1 MDDLLKNNQ
10 VKVGMGVFA
19 IGIIWLLV
27 QGLTMDSI
35 AADTVGLAMLALV
48 VAMLGVFLVLLGL
61 SIDSDAAGGML
72 KETTDVSAALQEM
85 RDQLTEMMDTMTGT
99 GDDEQSADTE
109 TLDHT
114 NSRQAAFYQ
123 NTKNSAFLER

>member
-35 AADTVGLAMLALV
+35 TSSTVGMAMLALV

-85 RDQLTEMMDTMTGT
+85 RDQLTEMMDNMTGT
-99 GDDEQSADTE
+99 GGDEE
-109 TLDHT
+109 
-114 NSRQAAFYQ
+114 
-123 NTKNSAFLER
+123 

>member
-35 AADTVGLAMLALV
+35 TSNTVGMAMLALV
-48 VAMLGVFLVLLGL
+48 VSMLGVFLVLLGL

-85 RDQLTEMMDTMTGT
+85 RDQLTEMMDTMTGSG
-99 GDDEQSADTE
+99 GDDE
-109 TLDHT
+109 
-114 NSRQAAFYQ
+114 
-123 NTKNSAFLER
+123 

>member
-1 MDDLLKNNQ
+1 
-10 VKVGMGVFA
+10 MGVFA

-48 VAMLGVFLVLLGL
+48 VSMLGVFLVLLGL

-72 KETTDVSAALQEM
+72 KETTDVSSALQEM
-85 RDQLTEMMDTMTGT
+85 RDQLTEMMDTMTGS
-99 GDDEQSADTE
+99 GDDE
-109 TLDHT
+109 
-114 NSRQAAFYQ
+114 
-123 NTKNSAFLER
+123 

>member
-35 AADTVGLAMLALV
+35 TSNTVGMAMLALV
-48 VAMLGVFLVLLGL
+48 VSMLGVFLVLLGL

-85 RDQLTEMMDTMTGT
+85 RDQLTDMMDTMTGT
-99 GDDEQSADTE
+99 GGDEE
-109 TLDHT
+109 
-114 NSRQAAFYQ
+114 
-123 NTKNSAFLER
+123 

>member
-35 AADTVGLAMLALV
+35 TSNTVGMAMLALV
-48 VAMLGVFLVLLGL
+48 VSMLGVFLVLLGL
-61 SIDSDAAGGML
+61 SIDSDVAGGML

-85 RDQLTEMMDTMTGT
+85 RDQLTEMMDTMTGSG
-99 GDDEQSADTE
+99 GDEE
-109 TLDHT
+109 
-114 NSRQAAFYQ
+114 
-123 NTKNSAFLER
+123 

>member
-35 AADTVGLAMLALV
+35 TSSTVGMAMLALV

-85 RDQLTEMMDTMTGT
+85 RDQLTEMMDNMTGT
-99 GDDEQSADTE
+99 GGGDEG
-109 TLDHT
+109 
-114 NSRQAAFYQ
+114 
-123 NTKNSAFLER
+123 

>member
-48 VAMLGVFLVLLGL
+48 VSMLGVFLVLLGL

-72 KETTDVSAALQEM
+72 KETTDVSSALQEM
-85 RDQLTEMMDTMTGT
+85 RDQLTEMMDTMTGS
-99 GDDEQSADTE
+99 GDEE
-109 TLDHT
+109 
-114 NSRQAAFYQ
+114 
-123 NTKNSAFLER
+123 

>member
-35 AADTVGLAMLALV
+35 TSSTVGMAMLALV

-85 RDQLTEMMDTMTGT
+85 RDQLTEMMDNMTGT
-99 GDDEQSADTE
+99 GGSDEE
-109 TLDHT
+109 
-114 NSRQAAFYQ
+114 
-123 NTKNSAFLER
+123 

>member
-27 QGLTMDSI
+27 QGLTMDSLTSN
-35 AADTVGLAMLALV
+35 TVGMAMLALTIS
-48 VAMLGVFLVLLGL
+48 MLGVFLVLLGL

-72 KETTDVSAALQEM
+72 QETTDVSAALQEM
-85 RDQLTEMMDTMTGT
+85 RDQLTEMMDSMTGS
-99 GDDEQSADTE
+99 GDDE
-109 TLDHT
+109 
-114 NSRQAAFYQ
+114 
-123 NTKNSAFLER
+123 

>member
-35 AADTVGLAMLALV
+35 TSNTVGMAMLALV
-48 VAMLGVFLVLLGL
+48 VSMLGVFLVLLGL

-99 GDDEQSADTE
+99 GGDEE
-109 TLDHT
+109 
-114 NSRQAAFYQ
+114 
-123 NTKNSAFLER
+123 

>member
-48 VAMLGVFLVLLGL
+48 VSMLGVFLVLLGL

-72 KETTDVSAALQEM
+72 KETTDVSEALEEM
-85 RDQLTEMMDTMTGT
+85 RDQLTQMMDTMTGS
-99 GDDEQSADTE
+99 GDDE
-109 TLDHT
+109 
-114 NSRQAAFYQ
+114 
-123 NTKNSAFLER
+123 